1 MPLLI
6 ILPLLVL
13 ALVAL
18 WAVLLPFSLW
28 MRYRTGR
35 ARRRAQGWVIRGN
48 AWLLLVSLAVFA
60 FFTAISAFWLPHA
73 LRDAGLGVLAGLLL
87 GLASLRL
94 TRFEPDADGFFYTPN
109 RWLVLTLTVVI
120 AARLVAGAWMAWR
133 RVFGDGEAV
142 PAEAWLQA
150 GSLVGVA
157 ALLLGYY
164 LAYTWGLRG
173 RVLRGGSGRGSGF
186 SRDALA
192 RGGGK
197 HRG

>member
-1 MPLLI
+1 MLPVMPLLLI
-6 ILPLLVL
+6 IPLLLL

-48 AWLLLVSLAVFA
+48 AWLLLASLFVFA

-73 LRDAGLGVLAGLLL
+73 LRDAGIGVLAGGLLAI
-87 GLASLRL
+87 ASLRL
-94 TRFEPDADGFFYTPN
+94 TRFETDAGGFFYTPN
-109 RWLVLTLTVVI
+109 RWLVLALTIAV
-120 AARLVAGAWMAWR
+120 AARLVAGVWMAWR
-133 RVFGDGEAV
+133 RVFGDAQAGA
-142 PAEAWLQA
+142 AEAWLQA

-164 LAYTWGLRG
+164 LAYTWGLRA
-173 RVLRGGSGRGSGF
+173 RVLRAGETGVG
-186 SRDALA
+186 AA
-192 RGGGK
+192 
-197 HRG
+197 